1 MKRKKS
7 KIIFSAMAVM
17 LAIQSPLSVLGAE
30 TYELLQEE
38 MLSGTGDAVAEE
50 EFLAGTADETES
62 AEEAVTDTREQDGIT
77 IYQPAF
83 EGLNKV
89 ENYLQTAVTSPIVD
103 SIGGEWAV
111 MAMARNG
118 NLSGEAKNNYLQNV
132 YQKLRE
138 TNGVLHTAKYTE
150 YSRVTLALTSIGIN
164 PTSVEGYN
172 LLQPLAN
179 MKKVSRQGINGTI
192 FALIAFDSHQ
202 YEIPKPEGSG
212 TQTTREGLIQTILSA
227 EISGGGW
234 ALMGNQ
240 PDPDITA
247 MALQALAPYTQQ
259 QEIKA
264 AVDRGIEMLAQ
275 LQDEEGGYIS
285 NAGYDSAK
293 NLESTAQVV
302 IALSA
307 IDVSL
312 LNSEKFMKN
321 GKTLLD
327 EMLRFQVSD
336 GSFCHV
342 IDGGSNQ
349 MATEQGALALAAW
362 YRAVTGRNSLY
373 DMTDVESGQTG
384 GEETSERIEA
394 FRKKL
399 EAFSDNLTLDNAHE
413 LYALKVELSLMGN
426 FSEKKAF
433 ETKLEQMLK
442 EVETQAAEIEALDK
456 EIWEGFDP
464 LNITLKDKKEIE
476 RLLTAYYKIPEAN
489 RKHLQYGEELLRTG
503 SIIKKLEQEVIGAEI
518 FENVK
523 NSKKDYTY
531 QGKGYTICLKG
542 KNIYEPADMKAG
554 IEIKEQKNFLEFET
568 KETGAFPGEVEI
580 AIDTALKESVYMLY
594 YEKDGKQQEKQWVSV
609 NNGQIVC
616 DIECGGK
623 YVLKKPKTENETAL
637 SQTGNSS
644 EGKNKTASKD
654 KITNTAKQ
662 TNTSSS
668 SNTIQATVKDG
679 MVEKKAFEEIKG
691 KDKNLKIEGEMKKGS
706 PYTITVNGKDIKIAK
721 DMKVG
726 IKEGSQYEEDIKQ
739 LAENPFV
746 FHFEQEDEFPGEM
759 QVEITV
765 DKEDGEYLFMKYNQQ
780 ERKADYMQ
788 KVTVKDKK
796 TKFIVSE
803 GGDYFID
810 KRVKTK
816 SLNEKKEETKE
827 KSIPETL
834 DKEDEVMVA
843 GTKKE
848 INPIVI
854 AIASVI
860 ILGAA
865 GGGAGYCYL
874 KKKRK

>member
-1 MKRKKS
+1 MKRKNL
-7 KIIFSAMAVM
+7 KITVSAIAVM
-17 LAIQSPLSVLGAE
+17 LAIQSPMSVLGAE
-30 TYELLQEE
+30 TYEFLQEE
-38 MLSGTGDAVAEE
+38 MLPGTAESVLDE
-50 EFLAGTADETES
+50 EFLAGTADETERAGEMVVS
-62 AEEAVTDTREQDGIT
+62 DAQKQDGIT

-83 EGLNKV
+83 EGLNKA
-89 ENYLQTAVTSPIVD
+89 ENYLQTAVTNPIVD

-111 MAMARNG
+111 IAMARNG
-118 NLSGEAKNNYLQNV
+118 NLNNSAKNNYLQNI

-138 TNGVLHTAKYTE
+138 TGGVLHTTKYTE
-150 YSRVTLALTSIGIN
+150 YSRVTLALTSMGIN
-164 PTSVEGYN
+164 PTSVEGSN

-179 MKKVSRQGINGTI
+179 MKKVNRQGINGTI
-192 FALIAFDSHQ
+192 FALIAFDSNQ
-202 YEIPKPEGSG
+202 YEIPKLEGLG
-212 TQTTREGLIQTILSA
+212 TQTTREDLIQTILLS

-259 QEIKA
+259 QEVKE

-373 DMTDVESGQTG
+373 DMTDVENGQTG
-384 GEETSERIEA
+384 GEETPERIEA

-399 EAFSDNLTLDNAHE
+399 EAFSGNLTLDNAHE

-456 EIWEGFDP
+456 EIWEGFEP

-489 RKHLQYGEELLRTG
+489 RKHLQYEEELLRAD

-531 QGKGYTICLKG
+531 QGNGYTICLKG
-542 KNIYEPADMKAG
+542 KNVYEPADMKAG
-554 IEIKEQKNFLEFET
+554 IEIREQKNSLEFET

-609 NNGQIVC
+609 NNGQVVC
-616 DIECGGK
+616 DIEIGGK
-623 YVLKKPKTENETAL
+623 YILKKPKTESETAL
-637 SQTGNSS
+637 SQAGSNS
-644 EGKNKTASKD
+644 ENKTTAKG
-654 KITNTAKQ
+654 KTANTAKQ
-662 TNTSSS
+662 TNTSSA

-691 KDKNLKIEGEMKKGS
+691 KDKNLKIEGEMKKDS
-706 PYTITVNGKDIKIAK
+706 PYTITVNGKDIKTVK

-739 LAENPFV
+739 LAENPFI
-746 FHFEQEDEFPGEM
+746 FHFEQEGEFPGEM

-816 SLNEKKEETKE
+816 SLNEKKEEIKE
-827 KSIPETL
+827 KSLFKTPE
-834 DKEDEVMVA
+834 KEDEVMVA

-848 INPIVI
+848 TNPVVI
-854 AIASVI
+854 AVASVI

-865 GGGAGYCYL
+865 AGGVWYYYL
-874 KKKRK
+874 RKKTR

>member
-1 MKRKKS
+1 MRKKNLKKVVS
-7 KIIFSAMAVM
+7 VIVVM

-30 TYELLQEE
+30 QYEFLQEE
-38 MLSGTGDAVAEE
+38 MLSGTAEIVSDE
-50 EFLAGTADETES
+50 EFLAGTADETERAGETVS
-62 AEEAVTDTREQDGIT
+62 ADAQKQDGIT

-83 EGLNKV
+83 EGLNKA
-89 ENYLQTAVTSPIVD
+89 ENYLQTAVTNPIVD

-111 MAMARNG
+111 IAMARNG
-118 NLSGEAKNNYLQNV
+118 NLNNSAKNNYLQNI

-138 TNGVLHTAKYTE
+138 TGGVLHTTKYTE
-150 YSRVTLALTSIGIN
+150 YSRVTLALTSMGIN

-179 MKKVSRQGINGTI
+179 MKKVNRQGINGTI
-192 FALIAFDSHQ
+192 FALIAFDSNQ
-202 YEIPKPEGSG
+202 YEIPKLEGLG
-212 TQTTREGLIQTILSA
+212 TQTTREDLIQTILLS

-259 QEIKA
+259 QEVKE

-373 DMTDVESGQTG
+373 DMTDVENGQTG
-384 GEETSERIEA
+384 GEETPERIEA

-399 EAFSDNLTLDNAHE
+399 EAFSGNLTLDNAHE

-489 RKHLQYGEELLRTG
+489 RKHLQYEEELLRAD

-531 QGKGYTICLKG
+531 QGNGYTICLKG
-542 KNIYEPADMKAG
+542 KNVYEPADMKAG
-554 IEIKEQKNFLEFET
+554 IEIREQKNSLEFET

-609 NNGQIVC
+609 NNGQVVC
-616 DIECGGK
+616 DIEIGGK
-623 YVLKKPKTENETAL
+623 YILKKPKTESETAL
-637 SQTGNSS
+637 SQAGSNS
-644 EGKNKTASKD
+644 ENKTTAKG
-654 KITNTAKQ
+654 KTANTAKQ
-662 TNTSSS
+662 TNTSSA
-668 SNTIQATVKDG
+668 SNIIQATVKDG

-691 KDKNLKIEGEMKKGS
+691 KDKNLKIEGEMKKDS
-706 PYTITVNGKDIKIAK
+706 PYTITVNGKDIKTAK

-739 LAENPFV
+739 LAENPFI
-746 FHFEQEDEFPGEM
+746 FHFEQEGEFPGEM

-780 ERKADYMQ
+780 ERKADYIQ

-816 SLNEKKEETKE
+816 SLNEKKEEIKE
-827 KSIPETL
+827 KSLFKTPE
-834 DKEDEVMVA
+834 KEDEVMVA

-848 INPIVI
+848 TNPVVI
-854 AIASVI
+854 AVASVI

-865 GGGAGYCYL
+865 AGGVWYYYL
-874 KKKRK
+874 RKKTR